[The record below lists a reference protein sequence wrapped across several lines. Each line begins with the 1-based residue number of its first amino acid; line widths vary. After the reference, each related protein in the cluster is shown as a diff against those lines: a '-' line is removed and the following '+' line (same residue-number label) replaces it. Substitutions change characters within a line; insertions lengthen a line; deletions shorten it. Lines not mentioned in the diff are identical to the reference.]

1 MKYLLLAATPGLLAV
16 VASYAGLGP
25 RLFLKREGRLH
36 LLSRLLFWPY
46 LLPNWLVW
54 EVLRRRAG
62 EEPCVEVM
70 PGLWLGRRL
79 TGREARPFRAV
90 LDLTCEFSEP
100 EALRRAPAYLC
111 VPVLDGCAPSRIA
124 LETALEFIAR
134 HHREAEVYVH
144 CAMGHGR
151 SATVVI
157 AHLLA
162 TGAEADVSAAE
173 RRLAALRPRV
183 RLRRRQRRLLER
195 LQARG

>member
-1 MKYLLLAATPGLLAV
+1 MKYLLLAAAPGVLAV

-46 LLPNWLVW
+46 LLPNRLVW

-111 VPVLDGCAPSRIA
+111 VPVLDGCAPTRAA

-134 HHREAEVYVH
+134 HREAEVYVH

-162 TGAEADVSAAE
+162 TGAETDVSAAE

-183 RLRRRQRRLLER
+183 RLRRGQRRLLDR